1 MKTII
6 IMAES
11 LDGSIA
17 YDQNHSADWTSKEDK
32 KFFVEETKKAGVIIF
47 GHNTFKTFGSR
58 PLPGRL
64 NIILTRDHLGENIE
78 GSLEYKTVE
87 NPKKLLKELKDRGY
101 NKVFI
106 GGGSA
111 INSIFLDY
119 KLIDELWINIEPK
132 IFGTGMRIF
141 SDKKKD
147 INLILKSVKK
157 VNQTVLLKYGVNYV
171 SSNQK

>member
-17 YDQNHSADWTSKEDK
+17 YDPGHSANWTSKEDK

-64 NIILTRDHLGENIE
+64 NIVLTRNKPSDNIE
-78 GSLEYKTVE
+78 GLLEYRTIE
-87 NPKKLLKELKDRGY
+87 SPKKLLDELKDLGY
-101 NKVFI
+101 DRVFI

-111 INSIFLDY
+111 INSIFLDQ
-119 KLIDELWINIEPK
+119 KLVDELWINIEPK
-132 IFGTGMRIF
+132 IFGTGMRIL
-141 SDKKKD
+141 SDKKRD
-147 INLILKSVKK
+147 INLTLKSVKK
-157 VNQTVLLKYGVNYV
+157 DNQTVLLKYGVDYV
-171 SSNQK
+171 GSDKK